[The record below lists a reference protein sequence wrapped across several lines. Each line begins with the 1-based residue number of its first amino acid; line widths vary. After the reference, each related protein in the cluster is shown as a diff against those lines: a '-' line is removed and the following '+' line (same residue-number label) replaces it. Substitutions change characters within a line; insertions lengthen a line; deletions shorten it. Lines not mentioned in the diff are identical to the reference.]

1 MSNQPSFL
9 KGPEATAWAATLLR
23 ISLGIMFLAHGL
35 TKLLVFTLPGT
46 AKFFASVGFPAWTA
60 YVVGP
65 FEVLAGVALIV
76 GLFSRWVALVSV
88 PVLLG
93 ALSVHASK
101 GWSFSAAG
109 GGWEYPA
116 FLVVAAVAVFLL
128 GSGKLAISG
137 NK

>member
-1 MSNQPSFL
+1 MSTQSSFL
-9 KGPEATAWAATLLR
+9 NGPESTAWAATVLR
-23 ISLGIMFLAHGL
+23 VSLGIMFLAHGL

-65 FEVLAGVALIV
+65 FEVLAGVALII

-93 ALSVHASK
+93 AMSVHVSK
-101 GWSFSAAG
+101 GWSFSAPG

-116 FLVVAAVAVFLL
+116 FLVVVAIAVFLL
-128 GSGKLAISG
+128 GSGKLAVTA